1 MPKTVMNVEDN
12 ELNMKLFHD
21 LLESRGY
28 ATIENAQW
36 HGSA

>member
-1 MPKTVMNVEDN
+1 MTHKVMIVEDN

-28 ATIENAQW
+28 DIIETRD
-36 HGSA
+36 GKR